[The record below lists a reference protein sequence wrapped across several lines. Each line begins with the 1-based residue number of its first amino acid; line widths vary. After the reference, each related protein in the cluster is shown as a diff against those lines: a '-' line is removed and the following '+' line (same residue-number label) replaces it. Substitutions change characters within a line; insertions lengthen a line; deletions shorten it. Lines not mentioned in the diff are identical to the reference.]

1 MELHAVFVCQSQGG
15 IVLPLG
21 LQFLAP
27 NDTNGTKTVF
37 VARIGRGGDMVGI
50 GPTKGEQGM
59 LVLDLCFM
67 QVVFEFAV
75 LVPRNQR
82 MDGVLT
88 LQVELNALF
97 VEKGYVNM
105 LIGDSQTKA
114 DGLNSLLFQ
123 KINTYLY

>member
-21 LQFLAP
+21 LQFLTS
-27 NDTNGTKTVF
+27 NHTNGLKTVF

-59 LVLDLCFM
+59 LALGLGFK
-67 QVVFEFAV
+67 QVVFELTV
-75 LVPRNQR
+75 LVPRNQWVN
-82 MDGVLT
+82 GILP
-88 LQVELNALF
+88 LYEQFNSLF
-97 VEKGYVNM
+97 SEKGQYNM
-105 LIGDSQTKA
+105 LIGDSQTKG
-114 DGLNSLLFQ
+114 DVLNSLSFQ